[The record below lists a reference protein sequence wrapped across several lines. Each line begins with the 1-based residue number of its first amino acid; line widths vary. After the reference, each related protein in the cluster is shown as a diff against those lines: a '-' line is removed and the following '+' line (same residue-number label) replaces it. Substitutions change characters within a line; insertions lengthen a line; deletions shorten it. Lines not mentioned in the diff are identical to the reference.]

1 MAPPWV
7 PPPTANG
14 GEGGDSK
21 KPPSGAKSNIRD
33 NTFGFSFRGILYNVR
48 GLKQNICGTVFR
60 EEFMQEHSD
69 GYEIVGWSEPKRASD
84 YTIEGGYKV
93 YHCPRRLAGFSKGMG
108 GYSILLR
115 GRTLDYDP
123 KRLMDD
129 VPPETVST
137 LFTNGKLFDC
147 NSEVVLV
154 GAYVS
159 NDPKIYGIGH
169 PRSDTA

>member
-1 MAPPWV
+1 
-7 PPPTANG
+7 
-14 GEGGDSK
+14 
-21 KPPSGAKSNIRD
+21 
-33 NTFGFSFRGILYNVR
+33 
-48 GLKQNICGTVFR
+48 
-60 EEFMQEHSD
+60 
-69 GYEIVGWSEPKRASD
+69 
-84 YTIEGGYKV
+84 
-93 YHCPRRLAGFSKGMG
+93 MG

-115 GRTLDYDP
+115 GRTLDYGP

-159 NDPKIYGIGH
+159 NDPKIYVKHLATLGRTQLETISNYIYKHRREGREVFFFGDLNAYTLSAAGWDCAESLQFRL
-169 PRSDTA
+169 RSR